1 MKRHVRLFE
10 ELEQEQRK
18 RLLGVWLYAD
28 EKLLNGSSS
37 NGSGKTE
44 SRIYV
49 FELGER
55 DAARRKAEELIM
67 MGPYYKW
74 TLDRLVTRELEEM
87 GVSYPDLLG
96 MKPER
101 RLEMLGKQRL
111 EGIKRSALSL
121 AHAQPQD
128 RPPYPMQHMRWDVE
142 YEETTLARLLAHLD
156 NMMKRGANMNRIK
169 EIFGGKLN
177 WVPRE
182 VMAKLRRNKKTFDL
196 FGL

>member
-1 MKRHVRLFE
+1 MKRYVRLFE
-10 ELEQEQRK
+10 ELEQTQHK

-28 EKLLNGSSS
+28 EKFLNGSAS

-44 SRIYV
+44 LRIYV

-55 DAARRKAEELIM
+55 DAAQRKAEELIM

-74 TLDRLVTRELEEM
+74 TFDRLVTRELEEM
-87 GVSYPDLLG
+87 GISYPDVRG

-101 RLEMLGKQRL
+101 RLETLGKQRL

-128 RPPYPMQHMRWDVE
+128 RPPYPMQDMRWDVE
-142 YEETTLARLLAHLD
+142 YDETTLGRLMEHL
-156 NMMKRGANMNRIK
+156 NRLIEYGANMNRIK
-169 EIFGGKLN
+169 EIFGGKLD
-177 WVPRE
+177 WVPKE
-182 VMAKLRRNKKTFDL
+182 AMAKLRRQEKSSGL
-196 FGL
+196 FGV